1 MRTYRI
7 LVPVGFIVLLV
18 IVAVWAGHTGRVQDF
33 LIERLARHR
42 LHQTRTV
49 FLGRDQ
55 ITVVLCGT
63 GVPAAD
69 LNRASACTAVFAGGQ
84 FFMVDIGPSSARKAA
99 AFALPMAALSG
110 VLLTHFHSDH
120 IGDLGELN
128 TQSWLAGRSHSLE
141 WRGCRAGF
149 GRNPGTGR
157 TCG

>member
-7 LVPVGFIVLLV
+7 LVPVGFIALLV
-18 IVAVWAGHTGRVQDF
+18 IVAVWAGHTGRIQDF

-69 LNRASACTAVFAGGQ
+69 LNRASACTAVFAGGSFSWWTLVRAQ
-84 FFMVDIGPSSARKAA
+84 HEKLQLSRCLWLRSAAY
-99 AFALPMAALSG
+99 
-110 VLLTHFHSDH
+110 
-120 IGDLGELN
+120 
-128 TQSWLAGRSHSLE
+128 
-141 WRGCRAGF
+141 C
-149 GRNPGTGR
+149 
-157 TCG
+157 

>member
-7 LVPVGFIVLLV
+7 LVPVGFIALLV

-63 GVPAAD
+63 GVSNTVD
-69 LNRASACTAVFAGGQ
+69 RA
-84 FFMVDIGPSSARKAA
+84 PWSAR
-99 AFALPMAALSG
+99 STG
-110 VLLTHFHSDH
+110 Y
-120 IGDLGELN
+120 
-128 TQSWLAGRSHSLE
+128 
-141 WRGCRAGF
+141 RAKGK
-149 GRNPGTGR
+149 GWIREPILYSA
-157 TCG
+157 